1 MPLLETLPLACR
13 RRPLAALSSLVNL
26 FPRFSKHDLDDDT
39 DHDSN
44 NTTLDDTQMSPQ
56 RPEKSLLGLLDE
68 AMPLPLLHNHNLH
81 HKSSSVASP
90 PSLPLQILLVG
101 QDLLPRIDCAELSRI
116 LAGSYADFFHDVL
129 VIDCRF
135 SYEYNGGHI
144 AGAVNLAL
152 QRDLETHFSLAAS
165 TGAAGRAGRRLLLV
179 FHCEYL
185 VFRGPTMA
193 AHLRKLDRTWNAER
207 YPHLSYPDIVVLD
220 GGYSLFFAMHPT
232 LCYPQAYVEMK
243 DIKHKKTCE
252 AELSRARQASKLLR
266 ARLFHQFSPRIP
278 AHGRLAS
285 FTALLLTSDLPLLL
299 LGRNRLKVG
308 KRDTTKRGSLFVQPP
323 PAPSAP
329 SVSSASSA
337 SSTSSAPLRPPPPPP
352 PPAVSLHLPYLLPLS
367 LNFEDEFAP
376 PPPLFRNHSKS
387 LSSSLLSGQSLHSV
401 LLLGMDSLLSVCS
414 LSDLLVEPAD
424 QQSLPF
430 MESARFF
437 DEPCG
442 KKFNFPNGSSNS
454 GSSFGENRNPR
465 LLRIKTSHSN
475 HLAPAMQP
483 AFGSPFMETPF
494 QRPPDFSSDVDL
506 INELPV
512 DLSLSFRTNM
522 ALLGRLDD
530 VDVDERD
537 EE

>member
-1 MPLLETLPLACR
+1 MLETLPLACR

-56 RPEKSLLGLLDE
+56 RPQKSLLALLDDATPQRPFSLE
-68 AMPLPLLHNHNLH
+68 LHIPHPTAP
-81 HKSSSVASP
+81 SAASP

-101 QDLLPRIDCAELSRI
+101 QDLLPRIDCAELARV
-116 LAGSYADFFHDVL
+116 LAGAYADFFHHVL

-135 SYEYNGGHI
+135 SYEYDGGHI

-152 QRDLETHFSLAAS
+152 QRDLETHFSPAA
-165 TGAAGRAGRRLLLV
+165 AAGARLLLV

-193 AHLRKLDRTWNAER
+193 AHLRKLDRAWNAER

-220 GGYSLFFAMHPT
+220 GGYSLFFAGHPA
-232 LCYPQAYVEMK
+232 LCHPCAYVEMK

-285 FTALLLTSDLPLLL
+285 FTALLLTSDLPLHLQL

-308 KRDTTKRGSLFVQPP
+308 KRDTAKRGV
-323 PAPSAP
+323 PA
-329 SVSSASSA
+329 ASSA
-337 SSTSSAPLRPPPPPP
+337 SCGSFGAAVFSGSAASTAQLRPPAA
-352 PPAVSLHLPYLLPLS
+352 PAPAAPACASLHLPYLLPLS
-367 LNFEDEFAP
+367 LTFDDDFAP

-387 LSSSLLSGQSLHSV
+387 LSTSLLSGQSLHSV
-401 LLLGMDSLLSVCS
+401 LLLGLDDSLLSVCS
-414 LSDLLVEPAD
+414 LSDLLVEPTD

-442 KKFNFPNGSSNS
+442 TKFNFPS
-454 GSSFGENRNPR
+454 GSSGGGFAANGENRNPR

-483 AFGSPFMETPF
+483 AFGSHCMETPF
-494 QRPPDFSSDVDL
+494 LRPPDFSSDVDL

-512 DLSLSFRTNM
+512 DLSLNFRTNM